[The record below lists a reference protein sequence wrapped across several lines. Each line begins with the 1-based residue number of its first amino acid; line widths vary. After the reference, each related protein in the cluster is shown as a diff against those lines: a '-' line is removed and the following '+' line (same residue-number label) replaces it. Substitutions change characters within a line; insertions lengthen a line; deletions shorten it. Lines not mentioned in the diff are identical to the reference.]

1 MHVLFSECATILQ
14 LSGILVNGNWVRVL
28 FMQENLETHTLFAT
42 FMNFVLVILNGRSW
56 ACRKKTIP
64 ESTSTIVQ
72 SQCHD
77 SADTL

>member
-42 FMNFVLVILNGRSW
+42 FMNSCL
-56 ACRKKTIP
+56 
-64 ESTSTIVQ
+64 
-72 SQCHD
+72 
-77 SADTL
+77 